1 MTMLDRMRRHKN
13 WLKWSLGL
21 VVLTFV
27 LFYIPDFLSSNGV
40 TGMVVTTDRVA
51 RVGSR
56 AITTGEFRQRY
67 QIQLQGYA
75 SAYGGTITDETL
87 KQLRVDQQIL
97 QQMIDERAQLAEA
110 DRLGIAVGNQEVR
123 ARILAMPA
131 LQENG
136 QFIGEA
142 RYRQLLSLQRP
153 PVTPPD
159 FEEQIRNALVLE
171 KLRATLTSWIT
182 VSEPEVDR
190 EYRRRNEKVKLE
202 VIAIPMDKFK
212 DQITVSDA
220 ELASTFAAAT
230 EKYRIGEKRK
240 IRYLLMD
247 VEAAKAKAPVT
258 DAQVE
263 AEYNRRL
270 PDYTVQE
277 QVKASHIL
285 LRTEGKKEEEVRARA
300 EDVLK
305 QARAGGD
312 FAQLAKKYSD
322 DESNRDQ
329 GGDLDYFTR
338 GKMVPEFEDA
348 AFKLES
354 GQISD
359 LVKTPFGFHIIK
371 IVDKKAGSVK
381 PLTEVRQQLLDQLK
395 YDAAERQVTE
405 LAQKLAGE
413 VKSPADLERVAKA
426 QGLMLQETALFG
438 RTDLVPGLGLAP
450 AVAQRAFELGD
461 NEVSG
466 AVRASRG
473 EVLFTVTGKQAS
485 YLPKLDEV
493 KDKVREDVIRQKAG
507 DLVKQRATELAAAL
521 QKAPDFT
528 KAAKAAGFDTQT
540 TELVARETPL
550 PGLGPS
556 AAADQVAFSLPVG
569 GVSQPIPTDN
579 AYGIIKVLDR
589 QNLKTEELGAAKDK
603 FREELLNDR
612 RGRFFASYMDRAKQK
627 LRIEVDQDA
636 LQRAIG

>member
-1 MTMLDRMRRHKN
+1 VN
-13 WLKWSLGL
+13 
-21 VVLTFV
+21 
-27 LFYIPDFLSSNGV
+27 
-40 TGMVVTTDRVA
+40 
-51 RVGSR
+51 
-56 AITTGEFRQRY
+56 
-67 QIQLQGYA
+67 
-75 SAYGGTITDETL
+75 
-87 KQLRVDQQIL
+87 
-97 QQMIDERAQLAEA
+97 
-110 DRLGIAVGNQEVR
+110 
-123 ARILAMPA
+123 
-131 LQENG
+131 
-136 QFIGEA
+136 
-142 RYRQLLSLQRP
+142 
-153 PVTPPD
+153 
-159 FEEQIRNALVLE
+159 
-171 KLRATLTSWIT
+171 
-182 VSEPEVDR
+182 R

-212 DQITVSDA
+212 DQVTVADA
-220 ELASTFAAAT
+220 ELASTFAAAQ

-240 IRYLLMD
+240 IRYLLLD

-258 DAQVE
+258 EAQLE

-305 QARAGGD
+305 QARAGAD

-359 LVKTPFGFHIIK
+359 LVKTQYGFHVIK

-381 PLTEVRQQLLDQLK
+381 PLAEVRPQLFDQLK

-413 VKSPADLERVAKA
+413 MKSPADLERVAKA

-438 RTDLVPGLGLAP
+438 RSDLVPGLGLAP

-485 YLPKLDEV
+485 YIPKLDEV

-507 DLVKQRATELAAAL
+507 ELVKQKATELAAAL

-550 PGLGPS
+550 PGLGAS
-556 AAADQVAFSLPVG
+556 TSADQVAFSLPVG
-569 GVSQPIPTDN
+569 GVSQPIPTDS

-589 QNLKTEELGAAKDK
+589 QDLKPEELGAAKDK

-627 LRIEVDQDA
+627 LRIEVDQEA